1 MININSNFGFQ
12 IKKETAMDNITNKK
26 TKRVLYFDVLNIL
39 AALSVI
45 FLHCNGNS
53 FTYTGDLA
61 WYQALLVEVV
71 CYWAVPIF
79 LMLSGANL
87 MNYRDKYTTKEFFKK
102 RFMKT
107 LIPFVIWSLIVAVM
121 KEINPFE
128 TGWRT
133 FINDFFGCK
142 IESVYWFFIPLFAV
156 YLSMPVISCLKDNR
170 KVLWYMAGGTFVL
183 GSLLPQVF
191 AYLGLAWNYNLS
203 MQTVSGWLIFP
214 IIGYLF
220 ATTDFTKIQRIIIYV
235 LALFSATL
243 RYFGTVL
250 LTRESGVLNKTFYGD
265 IAYFSVM
272 LACGVF
278 VFFKYNNIIKKLEN
292 NDKISKII
300 SKISSCS
307 FGVYLMHMLIFR
319 FLGRYIEVYHWQ
331 WRLLVPFVIYFIALI
346 TTYILKKIPVLKYI
360 VP

>member
-1 MININSNFGFQ
+1 MNNTIID
-12 IKKETAMDNITNKK
+12 KPKP
-26 TKRVLYFDVLNIL
+26 KRVLYFDILNIL

-53 FTYTGDLA
+53 FTYSGDIA
-61 WYQALLVEVV
+61 WFQALFIEVV

-87 MNYRDKYTTKEFFKK
+87 MNYREKYTTKEFFKK

-107 LIPFVIWSLIVAVM
+107 LIPFVVWSLIVAVA

-133 FINDFFGCK
+133 FINDFIGCN
-142 IESVYWFFIPLFAV
+142 IEPVYWFFIPLFAV
-156 YLSMPVISCLKDNR
+156 YISMPVISCLKDNR
-170 KVLWYMAGGTFVL
+170 KVLWYMAGGTFL
-183 GSLLPQVF
+183 LASLLPQIFVY
-191 AYLGLAWNYNLS
+191 ADLSWNYNLS
-203 MQTVSGWLIFP
+203 MQTVGGMLIFP

-220 ATTDFTKIQRIIIYV
+220 ATTDFTKMQRIIIYI
-235 LALFSATL
+235 LAVFGAAL
-243 RYFGTVL
+243 RYVGTVL
-250 LTRESGVLNKTFYGD
+250 LTKEAGVLDKTFYGYS
-265 IAYFSVM
+265 AYFSIM

-278 VFFKYNNIIKKLEN
+278 VFFKYNNVIKKFEN
-292 NDKISKII
+292 NDKIVKII

-307 FGVYLMHMLIFR
+307 FGVYLMHMLVYR
-319 FLGRYIEVYHWQ
+319 FLKRYLEEFHWE
-331 WRLLVPFVIYFIALI
+331 WRLLVPFAIYFIALSV
-346 TTYILKKIPVLKYI
+346 TYLLKKIPFFKNI